1 MAEEPWQLVAF
12 LFRIGF
18 DMYSQRSS
26 LTVTKMGLFLHLSTL
41 DMSFIQWDLRE
52 KTQLINQCVIT
63 GLELNSKAVKPP
75 G

>member
-1 MAEEPWQLVAF
+1 
-12 LFRIGF
+12 
-18 DMYSQRSS
+18 MYSQRSS